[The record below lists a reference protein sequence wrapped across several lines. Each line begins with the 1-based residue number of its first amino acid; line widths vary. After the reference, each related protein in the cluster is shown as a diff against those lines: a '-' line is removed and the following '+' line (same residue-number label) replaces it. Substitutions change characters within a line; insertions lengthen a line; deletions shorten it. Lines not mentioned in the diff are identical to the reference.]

1 MADDEL
7 TERERYWFDHL
18 KAAQE
23 RNITLVGYAAEQG
36 LKVKELYNR
45 KSRFIK
51 KGLMRSSVVAKD
63 FISVGTQV
71 PSQCRVLLANG
82 VRVEFDS
89 PLTDRAIREILI
101 NASRLP

>member
-23 RNITLVGYAAEQG
+23 RNITLVEYAAEQG

-63 FISVGTQV
+63 FVSVRKEM
-71 PSQCRVLLANG
+71 SSHCCVLLANG
-82 VRVEFDS
+82 VRVEFGS
-89 PLTDRAIREILI
+89 SLTDRVIREILI
-101 NASRLP
+101 SASRLP